1 MKPSDQKTQEMSEL
15 KDSDDGGDGGQDP
28 RNAKL
33 STDSKRRLP
42 VEFHHIVCDYLCCFP
57 HSQLTV
63 STKFL
68 PQTFLPQTR
77 VKVYRPAS
85 LF

>member
-28 RNAKL
+28 RKSKL

-42 VEFHHIVCDYLCCFP
+42 V
-57 HSQLTV
+57 
-63 STKFL
+63 
-68 PQTFLPQTR
+68 
-77 VKVYRPAS
+77 
-85 LF
+85 